1 VLVEECYFAINTILP
16 FKVKHSETSRNIDP
30 NENVTQQSGLSEV
43 AKLFLKL
50 GIIGFGGPAAHI
62 ALMREEVV
70 TKRQWMTPQHFLD
83 LVGATNLI
91 PGPNST
97 ELAIHIG
104 RERAGWKGLIVAGI
118 CFILP
123 AVIITGL
130 FAWLYK
136 LYGQLPKVQPF
147 IYGIK
152 PAIIAVI
159 LMAVFPLA
167 KQSLKT
173 IQLGIIGL
181 IALLLSL
188 LNINEVFI
196 IFGAG
201 LVALLMVT
209 YKKQNADSTKGIVP
223 FFFLQVPGASLLYTS
238 VSNLKLF
245 FIFLKIGA
253 ILYGSGYV
261 LFAYIESEL
270 VARGMITHQQLTDAI
285 AVGQFT
291 PGPVFSSV
299 TFIGYQVNG
308 ISGAIVSTIA
318 IFLPSFLFVALL
330 NPLVKKLRNS
340 TVFAAF
346 LDGVN
351 IASVAVIIAVCYAL
365 AKGTVTDWRSMLIGV
380 ASLGL
385 LLTKKINTAFI
396 ILGGAVLGYLLT
408 RF

>member
-1 VLVEECYFAINTILP
+1 MLILLL
-16 FKVKHSETSRNIDP
+16 FCSKYHSSIQVKHSETINTGSSRV
-30 NENVTQQSGLSEV
+30 VTQQSKLKEI

-70 TKRQWMTPQHFLD
+70 TKRQWMSPQHFLD
-83 LVGATNLI
+83 LVGATSLI

-104 RERAGWKGLIVAGI
+104 RERAGWKGLIIAGT

-136 LYGQLPKVQPF
+136 QYGQLPDVQPF

-159 LMAVFPLA
+159 LTAVFPLA

-173 IQLGIIGL
+173 VQLGIIGS
-181 IALLLSL
+181 IALILSL
-188 LNINEVFI
+188 LNINEVYI

-201 LVALLMVT
+201 LVALLLVT
-209 YKKQNADSTKGIVP
+209 YKKQHTQSTKGIAP
-223 FFFLQVPGASLLYTS
+223 FFFLQVPGAALLYAS
-238 VSNLKLF
+238 VPNWKLF
-245 FIFLKIGA
+245 LIFLKIGA

-261 LFAYIESEL
+261 LFAYVESEL
-270 VARGMITHQQLTDAI
+270 VTRGMITPQQLTDAI
-285 AVGQFT
+285 AVGQYT

-308 ISGAIVSTIA
+308 ISGAIVSTVA

-330 NPLVKKLRNS
+330 NPLVKKMRNS
-340 TVFAAF
+340 SGFAAF

-351 IASVAVIIAVCYAL
+351 IASVAVIIGVCYAL
-365 AKGTVTDWRSMLIGV
+365 AKGTVTDWRSVLIGV

-385 LLTKKINTAFI
+385 LLAKKINTAFI
-396 ILGGAVLGYLLT
+396 ILGGAALGYILSL
-408 RF
+408 F